1 MVSDTFLGPP
11 ISIPCFC
18 HQAQLISVPVVAFIA
33 STLADNTEESETK
46 MFFEMA
52 SCKPEN
58 KQCVLPEL
66 EQDMVAVRNSINTAV
81 TAIEDAED
89 KFPLQRI
96 RMHSR
101 SHFEMVT
108 TTKVITDNGVLSEKF
123 FSKKPANDQGFVVGA
138 KEKVWVKRLDSD
150 SGRFKEIEGF

>member
-58 KQCVLPEL
+58 KQSL
-66 EQDMVAVRNSINTAV
+66 NV
-81 TAIEDAED
+81 TCSFSTYHT
-89 KFPLQRI
+89 KI

-108 TTKVITDNGVLSEKF
+108 TTKVITDNGVLNLLTTRDLLLELRKRF
-123 FSKKPANDQGFVVGA
+123 GLKDWTRIREGSKKLKAFELRTNTL
-138 KEKVWVKRLDSD
+138 RIS
-150 SGRFKEIEGF
+150 